1 MKLTAPSLESK
12 PDADAIDRKTINH
25 ERKVYSS
32 KITNSQTSAM
42 QYLKKD
48 SDNDSKIDNEQS
60 LLTVKD
66 SDDEMEQVHNNR
78 PRNPPIISE
87 IEEELKPGNRRKN
100 VRHVT
105 TIKSRKM

>member
-42 QYLKKD
+42 KYLKKD
-48 SDNDSKIDNEQS
+48 SDNDSKIDNEES
-60 LLTVKD
+60 LLR
-66 SDDEMEQVHNNR
+66 EGF
-78 PRNPPIISE
+78 I
-87 IEEELKPGNRRKN
+87 
-100 VRHVT
+100 
-105 TIKSRKM
+105 

>member
-42 QYLKKD
+42 KYLKKD

-100 VRHVT
+100 VRHVM